1 MTPGPAR
8 TLFPLA
14 CGAILAAIA
23 LAALLAPW
31 IAPYG
36 ETALAGDPWE
46 GWSLAHPL
54 GTDSI
59 GRDLLSR
66 VLFGARNTIAVAL
79 AATLIAFA
87 IGVTLA
93 FAAAVFPGWIDQA
106 IGRAVDVLMAVPTLI
121 MALVVLSVLGT
132 SIPVLIGVMAVLDST
147 RVFRLAR
154 ALAVDVMALDFVE
167 TARLRGEGFWWFLR
181 REIMP
186 NVAPSLLAEFGLRFS
201 FAALFLSS
209 LSFLGLGIRPP
220 SADLGGMVKENANAI
235 TFGIV
240 APLVPA
246 AAIALIAV
254 CVNALVDWQVRRTTS
269 AWQGPGRTH

>member
-1 MTPGPAR
+1 MTPSSTR
-8 TLFPLA
+8 SLFALA
-14 CGAILAAIA
+14 CGAVLAAIA

-36 ETALAGDPWE
+36 ETALTGGPWE
-46 GWSLAHPL
+46 DWSLAHPL

-93 FAAAVFPGWIDQA
+93 FAAAVFAGWVDQV
-106 IGRAVDVLMAVPTLI
+106 ISRAVDVLMAVPTLI

-254 CVNALVDWQVRRTTS
+254 CVNALVDWQVRRTTT
-269 AWQGPGRTH
+269 AGRSP